1 MSRDMSRGVH
11 LTWIDRPPELLFVLG
26 VKTRD
31 YVQVGVTN
39 SKQDPVMERDI
50 FSPKTSGGA
59 AFQPKPSPH
68 DAANIHK
75 PILNQNHIPSTHL
88 DSTELRAI
96 KSIER
101 IQPDIRP
108 PEKQGMTGM
117 PSTSTHHVIHPP
129 QPPTS
134 TLQKTN
140 PPQATPHPPPP
151 LPQPTTTT
159 HNPQQPT
166 TTRNPHRQK
175 LFIPGIEPG
184 TFRVPEKLL
193 QACVL

>member
-1 MSRDMSRGVH
+1 MSRGVH

-39 SKQDPVMERDI
+39 SKQDLVMERDI

-108 PEKQGMTGM
+108 PENKATQ
-117 PSTSTHHVIHPP
+117 THDRDAVHLHSP

-140 PPQATPHPPPP
+140 PPQ
-151 LPQPTTTT
+151 PTQAKIV
-159 HNPQQPT
+159 H
-166 TTRNPHRQK
+166 TRDRTWDLSRSGEALASLCPVRR
-175 LFIPGIEPG
+175 
-184 TFRVPEKLL
+184 T
-193 QACVL
+193 